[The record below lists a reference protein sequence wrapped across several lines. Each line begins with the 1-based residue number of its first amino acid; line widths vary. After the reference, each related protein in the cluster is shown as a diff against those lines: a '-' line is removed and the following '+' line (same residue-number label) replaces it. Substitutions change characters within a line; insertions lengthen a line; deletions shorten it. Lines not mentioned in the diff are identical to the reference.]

1 MEDGREPAEE
11 EGARDGKPKRVTI
24 TEKTQAGNM
33 RGFFH
38 SLPPGTKAAAAL
50 PPPGPKATTQAQS
63 DYQNSPREAYDATA
77 PVLVQMV
84 PEIAEQA
91 AESELSGRF

>member
-1 MEDGREPAEE
+1 MEDGQEPAEE
-11 EGARDGKPKRVTI
+11 ADVGDGKSERVTI
-24 TEKTQAGNM
+24 TDKTQAGNM
-33 RGFFH
+33 KGFFH
-38 SLPPGTKAAAAL
+38 SLPPGVKAAAAPL
-50 PPPGPKATTQAQS
+50 PPGPKATAQAQS
-63 DYQNSPREAYDATA
+63 EYHNAQRTAYDATA